1 MRQFAFVGEAVPEV
15 LGSCGELTAFSDL
28 LAWLADGQWREIIK
42 KKVEDRGAM
51 EKEGYASHL
60 LETHR

>member
-42 KKVEDRGAM
+42 KGRGQRSYG
-51 EKEGYASHL
+51 EGRVCISPS
-60 LETHR
+60 